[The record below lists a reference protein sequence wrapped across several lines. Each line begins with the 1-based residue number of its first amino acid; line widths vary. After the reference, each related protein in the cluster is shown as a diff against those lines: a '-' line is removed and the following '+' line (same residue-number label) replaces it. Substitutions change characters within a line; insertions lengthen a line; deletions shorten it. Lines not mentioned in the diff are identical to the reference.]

1 MARIKN
7 AYINDIMKV
16 KNELNEL
23 RMIQVALITLEDHI
37 NDYTSKIDYFF
48 YKEYQGLIKRSIK
61 ICDYIILKF
70 GGYKV
75 YKNKKELDIAVD
87 VFNTVLLSIQ
97 AEKTL
102 DIDKCTGEGK
112 EVIEDIKAEHKLAV
126 HMYYFLE
133 LIAIYNKKIKDVEI
147 QNLVKGFLMT
157 AKGINNKILNEL
169 RSDKI
174 FKWELK

>member
-23 RMIQVALITLEDHI
+23 RMIQVALLTLENHI

-75 YKNKKELDIAVD
+75 YKNKKELDNAV
-87 VFNTVLLSIQ
+87 S
-97 AEKTL
+97 
-102 DIDKCTGEGK
+102 
-112 EVIEDIKAEHKLAV
+112 
-126 HMYYFLE
+126 
-133 LIAIYNKKIKDVEI
+133 
-147 QNLVKGFLMT
+147 
-157 AKGINNKILNEL
+157 
-169 RSDKI
+169 
-174 FKWELK
+174 